1 MHKKNRPLRIKSF
14 LQSTAFCG
22 PASLKIA
29 LSFFGKEFSEK
40 ELARL
45 SQATS
50 EHGTFHA
57 GMVTGAKKCGAKT
70 FVKEKGTIKDIQ
82 QWLYKKNVPVIVGW
96 YDTSGE
102 EGDHYSVVY
111 HISKHYIYM
120 MDPATDSGYRKM
132 SLKKFL
138 HYWYDFE
145 DDKNTLKIHRWFMT
159 LWF

>member
-1 MHKKNRPLRIKSF
+1 MQEKNKPLRLKPF

-22 PASLKIA
+22 PASLKII
-29 LSFFGKEFSEK
+29 LSYFGKNYTEP

-45 SQATS
+45 ASATK
-50 EHGTFHA
+50 EHGTFH
-57 GMVTGAKKCGAKT
+57 TGLIEAAKKCGAKT
-70 FVKEKGTIKDIQ
+70 FAKEKGTLKELET
-82 QWLYKKNVPVIVGW
+82 WLYKKNIPVLIGW

-120 MDPATDSGYRKM
+120 MDPATNSGYRKM
-132 SLKKFL
+132 SIKKFL
-138 HYWYDFE
+138 SYWYDFE